1 MRFTIDTETD
11 SYEDA
16 IRAVRSAYGKPQPQP
31 GGRPEVLAEDVVWKP
46 PSRYDHPAWTEEML
60 RTWVKSL
67 DTVQELDAVWR
78 VCAEPGPPG
87 VRGQVIAEYISPE
100 LTGKPALTT
109 LGVVSRRMNTAARQV
124 WARGTPFVIDEV
136 KRTRTVDRSVAAIL
150 LDALAEHPL
159 WPRLRH
165 HSSPPALGS

>member
-1 MRFTIDTETD
+1 MKFTIDTETD

-16 IRAVRSAYGKPQPQP
+16 IRTVRGAYGKPQPEP
-31 GGRPEVLAEDVVWKP
+31 GGRSEVLPEDVVWKP
-46 PSRYDHPAWTEEML
+46 PSRYDHPAWTEEMV
-60 RTWVKSL
+60 RSWVESL
-67 DTVQELDAVWR
+67 HTVEELDVVWR

-100 LTGKPALTT
+100 LTGKPALTA
-109 LGVVSRRMNTAARQV
+109 LGVVSRRMNTAAREL

-159 WPRLRH
+159 GLRLRH
-165 HSSPPALGS
+165 HSNPPALGS